1 MNGVRCNL
9 RRLMYE
15 RNIETIAEVMRLT
28 GANRVALTRMYKN
41 EMLDRVEV
49 KTYIKVCQAMG
60 CSLAEMLE
68 FPA

>member
-28 GANRVALTRMYKN
+28 GANRMALTRMYKN

-49 KTYIKVCQAMG
+49 RTYIKVCQAMG
-60 CSLAEMLE
+60 CSLAEILE

>member
-1 MNGVRCNL
+1 MDGVRCNL

-15 RNIETIAEVMRLT
+15 RNIDTIADVMRLT

-49 KTYIKVCQAMG
+49 RTYIKVC
-60 CSLAEMLE
+60 
-68 FPA
+68 

>member
-1 MNGVRCNL
+1 MDGVRCNL

-15 RNIETIAEVMRLT
+15 RNIDTIADVMRLT

-49 KTYIKVCQAMG
+49 RTYIKVCQAMG
-60 CSLAEMLE
+60 CSLAEILE

>member
-1 MNGVRCNL
+1 MDGVRCNL

-15 RNIETIAEVMRLT
+15 RHIDTIAEVMRLT

-41 EMLDRVEV
+41 EMLNRVEV
-49 KTYIKVCQAMG
+49 RTYIRVCQALEY
-60 CSLAEMLE
+60 SLADILE